1 MDTTRKTET
10 FTQPVGAG
18 LVDPRGFVVPVTA
31 TLGYDPTDPFAVTA
45 NFATEVTEVS
55 WTFARDLLT
64 FGLLEPSG
72 DGDVHVWPCLDDQGR
87 AVVMVELTSD
97 QGEAL
102 MQMSTTDVASFVERM
117 LETVPTGEESDH
129 LDLDG
134 LVDALLAADA

>member
-10 FTQPVGAG
+10 FTHAVGAG
-18 LVDPRGFVVPVTA
+18 LVDPRGLVVPVAA
-31 TLGYDPTDPFAVTA
+31 TLGFDPTDPYAVTA
-45 NFATEVTEVS
+45 LFTTEVAQVS
-55 WTFARDLLT
+55 WTFARDLLS
-64 FGLLEPSG
+64 FGLLEPTG

-102 MQMSTTDVASFVERM
+102 MQLRTNDVASFVERM
-117 LETVPTGEESDH
+117 LAAVPAGEESDN

-134 LVDALLAADA
+134 LVGALLAAEA